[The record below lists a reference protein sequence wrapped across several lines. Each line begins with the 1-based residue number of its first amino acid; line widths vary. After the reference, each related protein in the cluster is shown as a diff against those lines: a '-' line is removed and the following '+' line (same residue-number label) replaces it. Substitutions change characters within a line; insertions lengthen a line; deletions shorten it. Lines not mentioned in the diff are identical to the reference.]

1 MDEKELQNLI
11 DFARRGNLSSESAAR
26 YFQLSG
32 LAGSDFENAMAQFPT
47 EPNPNVYLQPSKTES
62 ELAGEQAGSAA
73 GAAVSN
79 IFSGFEPIKQE
90 EIKGAFDTDLNYIKD
105 SFALGSFDEGGKTE
119 ESVVTKLQNQ
129 YNRYGFK
136 YEEAT
141 PFFDAIKVTA
151 PNGQSETFNLPNAS
165 HEDRRFYGEGW
176 DPYASV
182 SDDLVSFMN
191 KNMVED
197 VDKINSLARA
207 DYLKTSI
214 FEDQEQIKKESSGI
228 QEQSLNI
235 QQEIELYNQLL
246 DNYETLVSQGDK
258 EAIGKAEMQLRD
270 MKKDLENKQGLLSD
284 RVDSFESN
292 VGRYFTAKEEE
303 GSDIGAV
310 TSFLLRGAEEGV
322 EGIIQLGIALSD
334 MQGARDMRPVLV
346 EGTPMEEWIRNPET
360 GEFELPPG
368 ATPPRYEYPKEPTIG
383 EQWERAAERS
393 DWFDFARWFQEDVAG
408 VSEEKMQEFAG
419 KNTFTQV
426 LSGVTESLPAFISP
440 SKALNTYMLVG
451 QTMNQWQ
458 EMTSGPEW
466 DDVSE
471 NEKLAW
477 SAPFITAQ
485 VVLERYGF
493 KNIKGVDNLTAKVV
507 SKVFGKSVGK
517 IGAKTFAEVVEQ
529 DVKSSL
535 ARAGLVAGNAF
546 LAEAE
551 TGLLQEV
558 SSETIKSMY
567 NAFGSKANFDV
578 AETGTEL
585 LNQIGTSALH
595 EGLGGTM
602 LGSVSAIR
610 AARPKSF
617 FSDEDMVRINM
628 LRGSVVRGLREEHR
642 RSKVHAGKMTE
653 SEAKKQAQEDND
665 LYQILEQIPQDASLS
680 TQKQLFRKLQREQQL
695 KKEIDKK
702 TDRMSKREA
711 NDLKKLQD
719 EIKEI
724 GDNYE
729 RLTPEQKQDEIKEA
743 LKNSNNRNKVVVETA
758 TGEEIEINP
767 EPITKEE
774 ASSNQKMEQS
784 PEPEEGAQLS
794 LFDETST
801 QEAQE
806 PTVEAKAEPEVD
818 KSDFA
823 EVTVEN
829 ATSEGMASAG
839 FSTEFQSLISNVRTS
854 LGEKFGRNKGDKII
868 NHRTH
873 DSVLQAVKRVNP
885 KEAAELKV
893 GDFVFGFV
901 VTPKDGGPQEIHLLD
916 TNNADFVEQV
926 KTAAKDLGASYK
938 IASATDLVTEELV
951 THYTLQ
957 DFFGENGT
965 KRQEFYD
972 ELGKLSESNPALKK
986 LIEDT
991 ESEYSDFPES
1001 KQQEEVIA
1009 AFFNDYV
1016 KTPSNYRN
1024 IWQRIADWF
1033 NNLFKGRRVINTESD
1048 LMSVARNVNNIIS
1061 GVTVDV
1067 QAPKAEAA
1075 EPGVSYAKAS
1085 GSTYLQNETI
1095 YYDFNRQAGVA
1106 YMEWADP
1113 PRPVAQK
1120 IKVSDYFHFRNWYN
1134 KMTANQEVPGIIT
1147 NMYFVKDGKKFTVN
1161 PPKPKVDSEGNKV
1174 QMDRIP
1180 TFGEMKTRKLARE
1193 REELSEMR
1201 QQYSIFAKEVGDLHR
1216 NSRIAQHTNFM
1227 GFVPRGGENID
1238 RDFEGMVLA
1247 KKNIQA
1253 LIDSDITEE
1262 QLSEMRGG
1270 DMYVIRDKHPEIYNM
1285 SGFSRF
1291 NEAGQGDAVSD
1302 GTISFAKAG
1311 GQRKIKLEYARP
1323 TDKQRVQHLTNGK
1336 KIHKGDLEEING
1348 LSGVIYGYDIVL
1360 LEDKGKSSG
1369 LKTIRDFSFK
1379 PKKPKNAPKDEL
1391 SGHQV
1396 LTAHNSTTHA
1406 EKTLKVLEKKAAET
1420 GQKEGKIFI
1429 AFTNLR
1435 EDVIAGNPYIISEV
1449 AKTLKDHFSRQLESS
1464 EEYSKKYPQ
1473 GSAEGV
1479 ASADLVEYSKQKII
1493 DALNSLLND
1502 SKLNPSKFEMGAEG
1516 SAKNYGYTTY
1526 SQEVSQNEETGESEK
1541 TTKEV
1546 FVWDIKSKF
1555 RTGDPTVNEVYNAAM
1570 ELLDAIIE
1578 GRHNQALTPQI
1589 KSFSNKAVKVA
1600 LGEKVIDENGKER
1613 ANSAA
1618 IFAKKNNML
1627 DPYLN
1632 DSTAGHL
1639 IGYRVLNFKIDEKGR
1654 VDLGVTSKDILGE
1667 LGFNGAIVSNTKK
1680 YSEPMKFV
1688 TELVPLDEIVEG
1700 DYTKSELQ
1708 TQAGQGGV
1716 EVSVSF
1722 SRASG
1727 RLSSKVADIAGSKGV
1742 SMNQLLQIA
1751 GKASRAENE
1760 VLQAMAKAFPSA
1772 EFISKEDFDM
1782 FFEGKMLQPLEEQR
1796 SHADYGLDRLY
1807 GRKYRRLKAVTIPF
1821 VGDPEIYGTPG
1832 IFSDHFDYPVHAHVR
1847 LFTDPDQPGILYIS
1861 ELQSDTYQKGLEKAF
1876 DGTITE
1882 EVVIENYA
1890 SDEVDVAVQN
1900 LPFLKYILE
1909 NYDEFRGELLS
1920 AAGGRENAIN
1930 ANWWDDVLTQV
1941 EVVPEGRLDD
1951 APNVAS
1957 LMSNAIKNNPKFN
1970 VKAFRILMRQYALS
1984 NLKAPINS
1992 TEKQIDNIINDHFNK
2007 YPYIQPGEKNN
2018 LEGFSKDLVVSIDYM
2033 ADVVA
2038 DIALG
2043 EALIDMTHE
2052 KRMEVYDEAVKAVE
2066 EHRNKQKEEKVE
2078 AIPSA
2083 RKSWER
2089 QVIRHAIKRAQE
2101 NGDKFVRF
2109 PTEKT
2114 AAAVQWWDAGDTDLQ
2129 EYMND
2134 EFGIDG
2140 MTELDMP
2147 DEMMDEARK
2156 KQAPLRKRYRDIPK
2170 TLREV
2175 GLDPKLAKDEM
2186 GNTWY
2191 EVDTP
2196 PSDQR
2201 MIMFSKTSGRNNVGD
2216 VNGATWEM
2224 REQTSLD
2231 RWKDL
2236 WLVRLQD
2243 KYRRVFGLQEDVASR
2258 TEGQVRQDQD
2268 FRMAEELMYGK
2279 AANDLAKL
2287 DDATDRITMTLKRN
2301 NLTVEDL
2308 EAYMYALHVKERNA
2322 VISNRTEG
2330 KNKSGSGKTD
2340 AWAEQTLSEISP
2352 EKRQQLEESAQVVR
2366 EILED
2371 TRNAMVELG
2380 LETKETIMAF
2390 EKMFKNYVPLQGR
2403 SSDEAD
2409 FVYSPYPNGGTGFS
2423 VSGATTKKA
2432 KGRVTESVNIIA
2444 QVISQNAAVRI
2455 KGRTNEAMNALY
2467 RLVEQNPNP
2476 KVWQV
2481 LDKEKDGYKSDD
2493 PNIVSVRVNGVQK
2506 AIRFKDASYAQSL
2519 RKMNMPQTNYFVK
2532 AMGSINS
2539 WLRAAFTS
2547 RNPEF
2552 ILSNFSRDIQSA
2564 IFNASAESEIEGGFL
2579 NGTGAMRRI
2588 FKLVGPSLKTLVKD
2602 EVGGKTDPLIMKYYE
2617 EFKEDGGKTGWAY
2630 QKSLEDIANELQIDD
2645 SGKTGAQKILGT
2657 AKGALEFVEGIND
2670 AFENSIRLSAYIA
2683 AREGG
2688 VSREK
2693 AAQFAKNITVNFN
2706 KQGEWGAAVNAT
2718 YLFFNASVQGTARL
2732 GRSLVNLRPPMRPDG
2747 SRREWYERAT
2757 TAQKAALGMVILN
2770 GLLTTLNRAVSD
2782 EDEDE
2787 VLFYNKIPDYVKERN
2802 IIIMRPDGKNY
2813 WKIPMPYGYNI
2824 FANIGST
2831 SVEVASGDKE
2841 ALEGLG
2847 FVAMSMV
2854 NAFSPVSFGQ
2864 ADSMGKHVTKT
2875 SIPTAFKPFFEA
2887 FAFNETYFGGPVM
2900 AEQYPF
2906 GTPKPNS
2913 SMSFRAPEEVKQFFS
2928 WINEATGGSED
2939 VPGIIDINPDG
2950 GWYIFEYFL
2959 GGTGRF
2965 VTRSLETG
2973 RKIAADSP
2981 ENPIDLDFND
2991 VPFMRIV
2998 YGEPSKYYDMEK
3010 FKNREV
3016 EIKQLLAEYKENRIP
3031 DAGDRYK
3038 AIGYLE
3044 EDLKKANKILKFIR
3058 AEKRKA
3064 KKISDYGERVS
3075 RIQQLQEQER
3085 KIIMMF
3091 NFRYDQLRGED

>member
-1270 DMYVIRDKHPEIYNM
+1270 DMYVIRDKHPEVYNM
-1285 SGFSRF
+1285 SGLKRF
-1291 NEAGQGDAVSD
+1291 NEAGQGDAISD
-1302 GTISFAKAG
+1302 GGISFSKTSGTKASKEHVRHFTG
-1311 GQRKIKLEYARP
+1311 
-1323 TDKQRVQHLTNGK
+1323 GK
-1336 KIHKGDLEEING
+1336 KKLTGSKEEING
-1348 LSGVIYGYDIVL
+1348 MRGTALGYDATWIEAEKKNPSGIKKQSNLKFSGSDLKNHRIISTHLNVDDAAGIIRI
-1360 LEDKGKSSG
+1360 LERQADIDAQEKGLQNGDRS
-1369 LKTIRDFSFK
+1369 
-1379 PKKPKNAPKDEL
+1379 AV
-1391 SGHQV
+1391 V
-1396 LTAHNSTTHA
+1396 LTFNS
-1406 EKTLKVLEKKAAET
+1406 L
-1420 GQKEGKIFI
+1420 
-1429 AFTNLR
+1429 NL
-1435 EDVIAGNPYIISEV
+1435 DAVAGNPYIASKIVTAFKEKVESGNFTEEQIVARVEEILNAPVSNIGYTSVPNGSDLVVQKRIPTKSEDQ
-1449 AKTLKDHFSRQLESS
+1449 KTIDRTPASAYTSEWRLENIENVFKILDHFAKGEISNPFADT
-1464 EEYSKKYPQ
+1464 KKQFINKIASLTGYKNAVEF
-1473 GSAEGV
+1473 AERNNLL
-1479 ASADLVEYSKQKII
+1479 DPF
-1493 DALNSLLND
+1493 LND
-1502 SKLNPSKFEMGAEG
+1502 INSGH
-1516 SAKNYGYTTY
+1516 
-1526 SQEVSQNEETGESEK
+1526 
-1541 TTKEV
+1541 
-1546 FVWDIKSKF
+1546 
-1555 RTGDPTVNEVYNAAM
+1555 
-1570 ELLDAIIE
+1570 II
-1578 GRHNQALTPQI
+1578 A
-1589 KSFSNKAVKVA
+1589 
-1600 LGEKVIDENGKER
+1600 
-1613 ANSAA
+1613 
-1618 IFAKKNNML
+1618 
-1627 DPYLN
+1627 
-1632 DSTAGHL
+1632 
-1639 IGYRVLNFKIDEKGR
+1639 YRVIPYTVREGITPDIGLVARQIPGDIGFK
-1654 VDLGVTSKDILGE
+1654 
-1667 LGFNGAIVSNTKK
+1667 GAIVSKTQEFET
-1680 YSEPMKFV
+1680 SMKFM
-1688 TELVPLDEIVEG
+1688 TDLIPINEAYETLKEIEAG
-1700 DYTKSELQ
+1700 MAQTKSSRP
-1708 TQAGQGGV
+1708 GNIQGTI
-1716 EVSVSF
+1716 SF

-1760 VLQAMAKAFPSA
+1760 VLQAMAKTFPSA

-1900 LPFLKYILE
+1900 LPFLKHILE

-1920 AAGGRENAIN
+1920 IAGGRENAIN

-2018 LEGFSKDLVVSIDYM
+2018 LGGFSKDLVVSIDYM

-2043 EALIDMTHE
+2043 EALIGMTHE

-2114 AAAVQWWDAGDTDLQ
+2114 AASVQWWDAGDTDLQ

-2134 EFGIDG
+2134 EFGIDS
-2140 MTELDMP
+2140 MTELGMP

-2602 EVGGKTDPLIMKYYE
+2602 EVGGKTDPLIMKYYK